1 MSTPLQDDNESSN
14 YDNTMIE
21 NEYKVLYDLSKS
33 FKPIQPGEAIGGSD
47 FGVVHKPRPVGRPR
61 KHSSPPHPKEL
72 ESQNSTSKHPKKEYY
87 IISEPVTMSNQFDS
101 FDPLEVD
108 LFSYSS
114 NSDQSESLEVKK
126 IDEDKI
132 CMFNEFNSEAN
143 FISRPINTIEDL
155 NLFSFEDLCSI
166 VESFNSKSLNEI
178 MIDSVE
184 NEMEIND
191 ELDLQNISAAKCFDY
206 DYTTHVVV
214 KKRKGCEF
222 TEISELVEI

>member
-1 MSTPLQDDNESSN
+1 MSTPLHDDNESSN

-33 FKPIQPGEAIGGSD
+33 FKPIQPGEIKGGSD

-61 KHSSPPHPKEL
+61 KHPSPLPPHLKEL
-72 ESQNSTSKHPKKEYY
+72 GPQSSTSKHHEKEFY
-87 IISEPVTMSNQFDS
+87 IISDPVTMSNQLDS

-114 NSDQSESLEVKK
+114 NSDQSESLEIKK
-126 IDEDKI
+126 MDGD
-132 CMFNEFNSEAN
+132 NEFNSEAN

-191 ELDLQNISAAKCFDY
+191 ELDLQNTSAAKCFDY
-206 DYTTHVVV
+206 DYTTHVIV
-214 KKRKGCEF
+214 KKRKGCQF